1 MIWIFLLGCFFG
13 TCIGVTV
20 MCILSI
26 SRCDRKEVNRR

>member
-26 SRCDRKEVNRR
+26 SRCDR